1 MRERLPLFVI
11 LALVTAAALAFLFWP
26 RVRQE
31 LAPTPVG
38 ALVAIAAGDGPAV
51 VGPVELPAGEEFR
64 LHAVLVAQA
73 RDGSRVYYTEAPAL
87 VIGGEPVP
95 AAALRPWQGG
105 EEVKVLWF
113 TVEGNKPFV
122 ELEPGQEVS
131 DGFTLREVLRPQWPQ
146 TATIP
151 GRLEPAN
158 DDSLVREGARVD
170 NPFGT
175 QRYHARIEIYDRSSR
190 FIPVERY
197 KSPAAVEALEDPGS
211 FPTVV
216 ASLPGE
222 LAPASV
228 VFGLTQIQPP
238 AEAPRELQERIV
250 ELAAAR
256 LAFSQI
262 TVIDAMLRRAG
273 VTVGQLGWR
282 RIDLEAGPPW
292 GGAVAPGSLLRVGD
306 RVVVLYEDQGQPGI
320 LDRQDLVFDYVLG
333 AAVRPLSA
341 VFGGGGEVELAPL
354 APAA

>member
-11 LALVTAAALAFLFWP
+11 LALVTVAALVFLFWP

-31 LAPTPVG
+31 LAPEPRG

-51 VGPVELPAGEEFR
+51 VGPVELAAGEEFR
-64 LHAVLVAQA
+64 LHAVLVAEA

-95 AAALRPWQGG
+95 AESLRPWQGG
-105 EEVKVLWF
+105 EDVKVLWF

-131 DGFTLREVLRPQWPQ
+131 DAFTLRAVLRPPWPQ

-158 DDSLVREGARVD
+158 DDALVREGARVD

-175 QRYHARIEIYDRSSR
+175 QRYHARIEIYGRESR
-190 FIPVERY
+190 FVPEERY
-197 KSPAAVEALEDPGS
+197 KSPAVAEALDDPGS
-211 FPTVV
+211 FPTVI
-216 ASLPGE
+216 ASLPGA
-222 LAPASV
+222 LAPASS
-228 VFGLTQIQPP
+228 VFGLTQLQAP
-238 AEAPRELQERIV
+238 ADAPRELRERIS
-250 ELAAAR
+250 ELTRAR
-256 LAFSQI
+256 LAFSQVS
-262 TVIDAMLRRAG
+262 VIDAMLRGAG
-273 VTVGQLGWR
+273 TTVGQLDWR
-282 RIDLEAGPPW
+282 RVDLEAGPRW

-306 RVVVLYEDQGQPGI
+306 RVVVLYEDQGREGI
-320 LDRQDLVFDYVLG
+320 LDRQDLVFDFVLG